1 MIKSL
6 ARKATLFLLDN
17 KSIKL
22 NQYELY
28 LYGFETLIALIINI
42 LVILLVS
49 IILSKFIETVL
60 FLLVYCTIR
69 QFTGGYHAENHF
81 KCLLV
86 FLLVYIINII
96 ILKYVYYNNLEW
108 TIILLMF
115 MLCIGIFKI
124 APMEHREKTLSSID
138 LASYKKIVRILVSFS
153 FGTILFLF
161 LHNIYNQYILY
172 PASAIVCIYIM
183 LILGIIKE
191 KKLQIV

>member
-86 FLLVYIINII
+86 FLLV
-96 ILKYVYYNNLEW
+96 
-108 TIILLMF
+108 
-115 MLCIGIFKI
+115 
-124 APMEHREKTLSSID
+124 
-138 LASYKKIVRILVSFS
+138 
-153 FGTILFLF
+153 
-161 LHNIYNQYILY
+161 
-172 PASAIVCIYIM
+172 
-183 LILGIIKE
+183 
-191 KKLQIV
+191 